1 MAKTYTAK
9 LKISFQKQ
17 HTCVGCQS
25 EFRYQL
31 DRQVTGTGGSKEAA
45 ESNLQTAISKSLAND
60 VDQHACP
67 HCGMMQPDMI
77 AAVRSSRAL
86 TGACIGAIA
95 VAVGLIIALPHWVT
109 LSTSAMISAIGMAI
123 LMLVWLSSV
132 FFNPNSNMTRGQS
145 ASAEKVAA
153 GTVQIVAQG
162 NVQDSVD
169 DFSSPS
175 SGQWFTLLLGAT
187 SLVLVASPMVLP
199 SIMGWKTN
207 DCYPPVVG
215 PGDTTT
221 IYFDQQIRSLK
232 GYWNGWVQ
240 AAATV
245 EGEQTIVPMQAETKK
260 STWGDTISGK
270 SVSNNSNAMYAKV
283 TVPADETLVGK
294 SLNLELKV
302 QANYPLAEGREFF
315 EHQEEFQHRANLQLS
330 AAGSGSQYFN
340 AWLIGQI
347 SALAS
352 CLIGGFVLSS
362 SARSLAARA
371 IAPKLIMPDD
381 AEDVEE
387 VE

>member
-1 MAKTYTAK
+1 MAKSYTAK

-31 DRQVTGTGGSKEAA
+31 DRQITGTGGSKEAA
-45 ESNLQTAISKSLAND
+45 ESNLQEAVSKSLAND

-67 HCGMMQPDMI
+67 HCGMLQPDMI
-77 AAVRSSRAL
+77 AVVRSSRAL
-86 TGACIGAIA
+86 TGAWIGAIA
-95 VAVGLIIALPHWVT
+95 VAVGLFIALPHWVT
-109 LSTSAMISAIGMAI
+109 LSTSAMISAGGMAV

-132 FFNPNSNMTRGQS
+132 FFNPNGNMARGQA
-145 ASAEKVAA
+145 ASSEKVAA
-153 GTVQIVAQG
+153 GKVELITAG
-162 NVQDSVD
+162 NSQDSVD

-175 SGQWFTLLLGAT
+175 SGQWSTLLLGGT
-187 SLVLVASPMVLP
+187 SLALVAAPIILP

-215 PGDTTT
+215 PGDSTT

-245 EGEQTIVPMQAETKK
+245 QGEETIVPLQAETK
-260 STWGDTISGK
+260 SSSWGDTISGK
-270 SVSNNSNAMYAKV
+270 SVSNNTNTMYAKV
-283 TVPADETLVGK
+283 TVPNDDSLAGK
-294 SLNLELKV
+294 SLHLELKV

-315 EHQEEFQHRANLQLS
+315 EHQEQFQHSTNLQLS

-347 SALAS
+347 SSLAT
-352 CLIGGFVLSS
+352 CLIGGIVLCS
-362 SARSLAARA
+362 SARALASRA
-371 IAPKLIMPDD
+371 IAPKLIMPNETDD
-381 AEDVEE
+381 AEQEA
-387 VE
+387 